1 MVFFPFSPLGAY
13 FKLDQKHLSRRWC
26 SKIFEDRKE
35 SQALNALGFNSSINR
50 SLAKQL
56 EQQAS

>member
-1 MVFFPFSPLGAY
+1 LA
-13 FKLDQKHLSRRWC
+13 DW
-26 SKIFEDRKE
+26 FEDRKE